1 MHVPP
6 RQSLPPGNPLRHEA
20 FRAIWIAAI
29 FSYIGTWVQDVGE
42 GWLMMS
48 LTRDPF
54 PVAMLTTAMTVP
66 MFTLLMPAGLMA
78 DRLDR
83 RRILIVAQGSM
94 AAVALALAICTALGW
109 ASPLAL
115 LVASA
120 GLGVGSA
127 LSSPAWS
134 SLVPELVPR
143 KETSEAVTL
152 NSVAFNIARAVG
164 PALGGLILATRGPA
178 TAFFLNAVSFLA
190 VIEVLR
196 RYDELKK
203 VSAASAG
210 RRRKAEPLLRALLA
224 AFTYVKRSGKL
235 RAMHWSVSAFGLAAA
250 SVPAL
255 LPVLAKQVL
264 HTDGGGYGLML
275 GALGTGAVGA
285 ALLLKRVRS
294 MVSARSL
301 VAGAMGLYGVSILA
315 MSLTRSLPV
324 AIALLLPAGMGWL
337 ASLATLNALVQLSVP
352 SWIKSRVIALYN
364 LCFYVAWSVG
374 ASVGGLV
381 AGRIGVALTIGLAAG
396 GTLAA
401 AVFSAR
407 LQLPSYEGD
416 TSHELLTTPAPVS
429 VR

>member
-1 MHVPP
+1 MHAPP
-6 RQSLPPGNPLRHEA
+6 RKSLPPGNPLRHEA
-20 FRAIWIAAI
+20 FRAIWIAAV

-42 GWLMMS
+42 SWLMMS
-48 LTRDPF
+48 LTKDPL
-54 PVAMLTTAMTVP
+54 PVAMLSTAMTVP
-66 MFTLLMPAGLMA
+66 MFALLMPAGLMA

-83 RRILIVAQGSM
+83 RRILMVAQGSM
-94 AAVALALAICTALGW
+94 AAVALALAICTSLGF
-109 ASPLAL
+109 ASPLL
-115 LVASA
+115 LLGASA

-164 PALGGLILATRGPA
+164 PALGGLILAARGPS

-196 RYDELKK
+196 RYDEMKK
-203 VSAASAG
+203 VAAAG
-210 RRRKAEPLLRALLA
+210 VVQRRKPEPLLRALLA
-224 AFTYVKRSGKL
+224 AFIFVKRSGKL
-235 RAMHWSVSAFGLAAA
+235 RAMHGSVAAFGLAAA

-255 LPVLAKQVL
+255 LPVFAKQVL
-264 HTDGGGYGLML
+264 HADGGGYGLML

-301 VAGAMGLYGVSILA
+301 IAGAMGLYGVSILA

-337 ASLATLNALVQLSVP
+337 ASLATLNALVQLSAP

-374 ASVGGLV
+374 ASVGGLM
-381 AGRIGVALTIGLAAG
+381 AGRIGVAVTIGLAAS

-401 AVFSAR
+401 AVLSAR
-407 LQLPSYEGD
+407 LELPSYEGD

>member
-6 RQSLPPGNPLRHEA
+6 TKSIPPGNPLRHEA
-20 FRAIWIAAI
+20 FRAIWLAAV

-42 GWLMMS
+42 SWLMMS
-48 LTRDPF
+48 LTKDPF

-66 MFTLLMPAGLMA
+66 MFALLMPAGVMA

-83 RRILIVAQGSM
+83 RRILMVAQGSM
-94 AAVALALAICTALGW
+94 ALVALVLAVFTGLGW
-109 ASPLAL
+109 TTPFVL

-143 KETSEAVTL
+143 KETAEAVTL
-152 NSVAFNIARAVG
+152 NSVAFNIARALG
-164 PALGGLILATRGPA
+164 PALGGLILAARGPKA
-178 TAFFLNAVSFLA
+178 AFFLNAISFLA

-196 RYDELKK
+196 RYDEVKE
-203 VSAASAG
+203 ASARHPA
-210 RRRKAEPLLRALLA
+210 RRRKPEPLLRALTA
-224 AFTYVKRSGKL
+224 AFGQVKRSRKL
-235 RAMHWSVSAFGLAAA
+235 RAMHWSVSAFALAAA

-255 LPVLAKQVL
+255 LPVFAKQVL

-275 GALGTGAVGA
+275 GALGTGAVLA
-285 ALLLKRVRS
+285 ALLLKRVRPL
-294 MVSARSL
+294 VSARAL

-315 MSLTRSLPV
+315 MSATRSLPV
-324 AIALLLPAGMGWL
+324 ATLLLLPAGMGWL

-352 SWIKSRVIALYN
+352 EWIKSRVIALYN
-364 LCFYVAWSVG
+364 LCFYVAWSLG
-374 ASVGGLV
+374 ASVGGAL
-381 AGRIGVALTIGLAAG
+381 AGHIGVPVTIGLAAL

-401 AVFSAR
+401 AAFGAR
-407 LQLPSYEGD
+407 LELPSYEGD
-416 TSHELLTTPAPVS
+416 RSHELLTTPAPVS